1 MPHLNLASGVPT
13 VVASGALV
21 GATDFRE
28 FPVGVGLP
36 AGITPFGSLTS
47 IPDPLLVEI
56 GNDGFPNE
64 VSEEGHHFA
73 MTGRGGE
80 RWGYGLDSFFGQM
93 DRGELRAIVRM
104 DYRGG
109 FEDFPI
115 GAAAGMQGADDTGWR
130 AWLGTQFLRG
140 GVNDIES
147 SGKTTFPGFGNTMF
161 GIMAA
166 DLQEP
171 FIAGVNVNVRIRRI
185 ANPGDPTNRDD
196 YEIRSWYGGVSNEPV
211 LPDDDAINQI
221 RFDPSLEA
229 IGWGQ
234 LNQLPFNPV
243 LQKIRFLSFSDDPLV
258 EPAPDPSD
266 IAPVSPWVPSG
277 NMIPVATDWE
287 PTTPQLIPGGPK
299 PDIANPEIEFD
310 VRSILGLNDGDTV
323 LIWPDTS
330 GQGNDAN
337 NQAGTDPSFIV
348 NGWTFGINS
357 VRMQDVP
364 GDENENFQ
372 FSGEP
377 EFLNTEVTFFLVFRV
392 DDLSDGAAILGSS
405 NGATP
410 PRIWDLSVDSDGTIF
425 FNHQETP
432 RLVNSAPGT
441 IVEGEMYIAVGRTN
455 NATGMILR
463 VNGVEVGRSETA
475 EAKQNILSYPNARIG
490 QSRDLKLGDTE
501 YGKDRSI
508 VWASGYSSSASDDEI
523 AAMESFLAGVFQFN
537 FGTEWVPS

>member
-147 SGKTTFPGFGNTMF
+147 SGKTTFPGFGNSMF

-171 FIAGVNVNVRIRRI
+171 NSPLIVIGTNGRDSLIEHILGTVAEHVVRH
-185 ANPGDPTNRDD
+185 AHC
-196 YEIRSWYGGVSNEPV
+196 PV
-211 LPDDDAINQI
+211 L
-221 RFDPSLEA
+221 
-229 IGWGQ
+229 
-234 LNQLPFNPV
+234 V
-243 LQKIRFLSFSDDPLV
+243 
-258 EPAPDPSD
+258 
-266 IAPVSPWVPSG
+266 
-277 NMIPVATDWE
+277 IPY
-287 PTTPQLIPGGPK
+287 
-299 PDIANPEIEFD
+299 
-310 VRSILGLNDGDTV
+310 
-323 LIWPDTS
+323 
-330 GQGNDAN
+330 
-337 NQAGTDPSFIV
+337 
-348 NGWTFGINS
+348 
-357 VRMQDVP
+357 
-364 GDENENFQ
+364 
-372 FSGEP
+372 
-377 EFLNTEVTFFLVFRV
+377 
-392 DDLSDGAAILGSS
+392 
-405 NGATP
+405 
-410 PRIWDLSVDSDGTIF
+410 
-425 FNHQETP
+425 
-432 RLVNSAPGT
+432 
-441 IVEGEMYIAVGRTN
+441 IVE
-455 NATGMILR
+455 
-463 VNGVEVGRSETA
+463 
-475 EAKQNILSYPNARIG
+475 
-490 QSRDLKLGDTE
+490 
-501 YGKDRSI
+501 
-508 VWASGYSSSASDDEI
+508 
-523 AAMESFLAGVFQFN
+523 
-537 FGTEWVPS
+537 